1 MTEQI
6 HSLALKIDAA
16 QAEAGSKRFT
26 AALSAVKKAVQDLDR
41 AADGTFAKL
50 ANHKPQ
56 FDVTPLRAATTETQK
71 LNTALSATTRAYD
84 KAAADMRRVMLAADA
99 SIRQADTSALKL
111 GYRLGDLGD
120 TAGMAKL
127 ESALARLK
135 TALAAPADLMA
146 VKTARNDYENVR
158 VAINNAATEA
168 EYAKG
173 SLAQL
178 AREQTEAARSAA
190 THSAAL
196 DALRAEFNPLF
207 AASKQYEATLER
219 IAAAERAGVIS
230 TQLAARAREQA
241 AATLEGVGRVG
252 TAASKAGYQV
262 QNASYQVGDFFV
274 QVAAGTDATR
284 ALAMQLPQLLGG
296 FGVWGA
302 VAGAVAAIMGALVPI
317 LLSGGEATRKFDDV
331 VSDLN
336 TTLTTYR
343 DSAAAVNGGTLA
355 LREEFGLAAESAQ
368 KFHAAMAAVAAMKME
383 AQLQEGVAALAKT
396 MSGVTDLMAQW
407 DSATYLPEA
416 LRPETIY
423 LTADAVSRLQSEFGL
438 TLNQAHALS
447 DAISEA
453 KLAKGPEATSAA
465 MSKVVTLL
473 LAARDAGAKLPPE
486 LVKAVEEAATLGL
499 TADRLSAILAPM
511 PSMIGQA
518 TGQTN
523 SWASAMSGVR
533 AEISAIMS
541 SLSAI
546 GGGAISN
553 AAKRAELTALQAGQT
568 VRQAEVARLRYEN
581 EQRLAAREMG
591 AGSGISGWAQR
602 QLIGME
608 RFQFEEGIRLDDQL
622 NAQRE
627 AARKRETSTKG
638 GGGGGGGRSRV
649 EALGDEERALS
660 KLTKSMNDR
669 IVSLD
674 SENAALMLLAT
685 GQAKTEE
692 SARFMA
698 DAMAANG
705 GVLDDTTMAI
715 VRQYEAASVLN
726 EQLTKL
732 ARDPVKE
739 WMDSVPD
746 WQSAA
751 KDIQASMTETFATT
765 LADFLKTGE
774 FDATAFADA
783 LFAPVF
789 DAVAQ
794 NATKELFTALGADNG
809 GLLSGLF
816 SSLGLSSMG
825 DPDLAAM
832 TTGAGQAGSTIAAS
846 MVQAGGQVAAQIQA
860 AMTGAGAQAGAAVRS
875 GVQTG
880 GAMAGAQI
888 STAASTGGAT
898 LGAGVV
904 QGAAQG
910 APILASGVASG
921 ASGGGILSGIG
932 GWQGLL
938 GMALGAFSEGGVST
952 SPVGFTTM
960 PASAFRH
967 APHFSQGTTNT
978 SGIPAV
984 LHPNEAVIPLSK
996 NRKIPVEMGDS
1007 AGGGDKI
1014 VTQHMTF
1021 NIQTPDADG
1030 MRRSQ
1035 KRIAADMAAAGQRAM
1050 RTEH

>member
-1 MTEQI
+1 M
-6 HSLALKIDAA
+6 
-16 QAEAGSKRFT
+16 
-26 AALSAVKKAVQDLDR
+26 
-41 AADGTFAKL
+41 
-50 ANHKPQ
+50 
-56 FDVTPLRAATTETQK
+56 AT
-71 LNTALSATTRAYD
+71 
-84 KAAADMRRVMLAADA
+84 
-99 SIRQADTSALKL
+99 
-111 GYRLGDLGD
+111 
-120 TAGMAKL
+120 
-127 ESALARLK
+127 
-135 TALAAPADLMA
+135 
-146 VKTARNDYENVR
+146 
-158 VAINNAATEA
+158 
-168 EYAKG
+168 
-173 SLAQL
+173 
-178 AREQTEAARSAA
+178 
-190 THSAAL
+190 
-196 DALRAEFNPLF
+196 
-207 AASKQYEATLER
+207 
-219 IAAAERAGVIS
+219 
-230 TQLAARAREQA
+230 RAREQA
-241 AATLEGVGRVG
+241 AATLEGLGRVG
-252 TAASKAGYQV
+252 TTASKVGYQV

-302 VAGAVAAIMGALVPI
+302 VAGAVAAVMGALIPL

-336 TTLTTYR
+336 STLTTYR

-383 AQLQEGVAALAKT
+383 QQLQEGVAALATT

-453 KLAKGPEATSAA
+453 KLARGPEATSAA
-465 MSKVVTLL
+465 MGKVVTLL

-568 VRQAEVARLRYEN
+568 VRQGEVARLRYEN

-627 AARKRETSTKG
+627 AARKRETSTNGG

-674 SENAALMLLAT
+674 LREC
-685 GQAKTEE
+685 
-692 SARFMA
+692 RF
-698 DAMAANG
+698 D
-705 GVLDDTTMAI
+705 V
-715 VRQYEAASVLN
+715 
-726 EQLTKL
+726 
-732 ARDPVKE
+732 ARDG
-739 WMDSVPD
+739 S
-746 WQSAA
+746 
-751 KDIQASMTETFATT
+751 
-765 LADFLKTGE
+765 GE
-774 FDATAFADA
+774 DRR
-783 LFAPVF
+783 
-789 DAVAQ
+789 
-794 NATKELFTALGADNG
+794 
-809 GLLSGLF
+809 
-816 SSLGLSSMG
+816 
-825 DPDLAAM
+825 
-832 TTGAGQAGSTIAAS
+832 
-846 MVQAGGQVAAQIQA
+846 
-860 AMTGAGAQAGAAVRS
+860 VR
-875 GVQTG
+875 
-880 GAMAGAQI
+880 
-888 STAASTGGAT
+888 
-898 LGAGVV
+898 
-904 QGAAQG
+904 
-910 APILASGVASG
+910 P
-921 ASGGGILSGIG
+921 
-932 GWQGLL
+932 
-938 GMALGAFSEGGVST
+938 
-952 SPVGFTTM
+952 
-960 PASAFRH
+960 
-967 APHFSQGTTNT
+967 
-978 SGIPAV
+978 
-984 LHPNEAVIPLSK
+984 LH
-996 NRKIPVEMGDS
+996 G
-1007 AGGGDKI
+1007 
-1014 VTQHMTF
+1014 
-1021 NIQTPDADG
+1021 
-1030 MRRSQ
+1030 
-1035 KRIAADMAAAGQRAM
+1035 
-1050 RTEH
+1050 

>member
-1 MTEQI
+1 MEQTHEI
-6 HSLALKIDAA
+6 RLKIDAA
-16 QAEAGSKRFT
+16 AAEAGSKRFT

-56 FDVTPLRAATTETQK
+56 FDVTPLTRATTEAQK
-71 LNTALSATTRAYD
+71 LNTTLSATTRASD

-146 VKTARNDYENVR
+146 VKTARNDYENAR
-158 VAINNAATEA
+158 VAINNAATAA

-383 AQLQEGVAALAKT
+383 QQLQEGVAALAAT

-407 DSATYLPEA
+407 DSATFLPEA

-447 DAISEA
+447 EALNEA
-453 KLAKGPEATSAA
+453 KMAKGPEATSAA
-465 MSKVVTLL
+465 MGKVVAQL

-726 EQLTKL
+726 EQLTRL

-751 KDIQASMTETFATT
+751 KDIQASMTETFSTT

-794 NATKELFTALGADNG
+794 KATKELFTALGADNG

-825 DPDLAAM
+825 ATDATDAAAM

-932 GWQGLL
+932 GWQELL

-952 SPVGFTTM
+952 SPVGFAAM

-967 APHFSQGTTNT
+967 APHFSQGTANT

-984 LHPNEAVIPLSK
+984 LHPNEAVIPLSRG
-996 NRKIPVEMGDS
+996 RKIPVEMGET
-1007 AGGGDKI
+1007 AGGTI
-1014 VTQHMTF
+1014 IHAPQTI
-1021 NIQTPDADG
+1021 NINTPDADSF
-1030 MRRSQ
+1030 RRSQ
-1035 KRIAADMAAAGQRAM
+1035 KQIAADMARAGQRAVSQNG
-1050 RTEH
+1050 